1 MRANTAGEL
10 TFEAILATLEAAHAG
25 EQPVVEGLRDR
36 KKRRL
41 RQRISDVATA
51 LFLAEGFDTVS
62 VARIAAICDVSE
74 QTVFNYF
81 PTKESMFFDRI
92 ESSTD
97 AMAAAIRSQTD
108 ASLGQIVL
116 GVLFADASLERPRG
130 VEHADALRLFRR
142 FCEVAQGSLT
152 LRAAPYLEMER
163 FTDAVGRALA
173 QRVGKEPDDP
183 DVILTAIV
191 IAGLSHVR
199 TQATYR
205 RVQTMSSMAAV
216 HRAVQADVMQAVRIA
231 TPALEAFARATETSA
246 AADER

>member
-1 MRANTAGEL
+1 MHPTADSDL
-10 TFEAILATLEAAHAG
+10 SFEAILGTLEAAHTG

-62 VARIAAICDVSE
+62 VARIAATCEVSE

-97 AMAAAIRSQTD
+97 AIAEAVRCRTD
-108 ASLGQIVL
+108 EPLSQIVL
-116 GVLFADASLERPRG
+116 GALFGNDSFERPRG
-130 VEHADALRLFRR
+130 VEDADALRLFRR
-142 FCEVAQGSLT
+142 FCEVAQGSPT

-183 DVILTAIV
+183 DVILAAIV

-199 TQATYR
+199 TEATYR
-205 RVQTMSSMAAV
+205 RVQTKSSIAAV
-216 HRAVQADVMQAVRIA
+216 HRAVRADVIQAIRVA
-231 TPALEAFARATETSA
+231 TPVLEAFDRVIGRSA
-246 AADER
+246 AAENR